1 MKTLFFNACFVAIIL
16 FQSSILG
23 LNTNDTNMDVSGT
36 VHKVNS
42 ISVIDHAIDE
52 THLKHTLIYE
62 FSNNNINGYTLL
74 ISLANNHAFISVQPL
89 PSEHGFWG
97 LDTIFFKK
105 LTHKDASQSFRARLK
120 NVTKATHKARFKIK
134 IATNSPMSPQD
145 LHSLLAI
152 NINEF

>member
-1 MKTLFFNACFVAIIL
+1 MKSLFLNVFFIAIIL
-16 FQSSILG
+16 FQSSIVG
-23 LNTNDTNMDVSGT
+23 LNVKDTSIDVSGI

-62 FSNNNINGYTLL
+62 LSNNNINGYALL
-74 ISLANNHAFISVQPL
+74 ISLANKHAIISVQTA
-89 PSEHGFWG
+89 PSELGFWG

-105 LTHKDASQSFRARLK
+105 LTHKDASQSFRARIK
-120 NVTKATHKARFKIK
+120 NVTKATYKARFKIK
-134 IATNSPMSPQD
+134 IATKSPISTKD

>member
-1 MKTLFFNACFVAIIL
+1 MKKLFFNTCFAAIIL

-23 LNTNDTNMDVSGT
+23 LNTNDTNMNVSGT

-62 FSNNNINGYTLL
+62 FSNNNINGYALL
-74 ISLANNHAFISVQPL
+74 ISLANKHAIISVQTA
-89 PSEHGFWG
+89 PSELGFWG

-105 LTHKDASQSFRARLK
+105 LTHKDASQSFRAQLK
-120 NVTKATHKARFKIK
+120 NVTKATYKARFKIK
-134 IATNSPMSPQD
+134 IATKSPISPKD
-145 LHSLLAI
+145 LYSLLAI